1 MMRSTKP
8 QEPQMTRRS
17 ARIVGVFAVAIAA
30 TALIAPIALGSAGS
44 GATTTVLGHRAT
56 LWNPIQV
63 NEDRIKFQT
72 KDATDIQTQTITFI
86 PGGYSGWHH
95 HPGVILVVVE
105 SGTVTVHDESCQTM
119 TFGPHE
125 SFIEGGPGAMMV
137 SNQGSVNAVVYATQ
151 VAPAG
156 SLFRLED
163 DPPPCAG

>member
-1 MMRSTKP
+1 MTPNTEPLESRMMR
-8 QEPQMTRRS
+8 RS
-17 ARIVGVFAVAIAA
+17 VRIVGVIAVAIVT
-30 TALIAPIALGSAGS
+30 TALIAPIALGNAGS

-56 LWNPIQV
+56 LWSAIQV

-86 PGGYSGWHH
+86 PGGFSGWHH

-105 SGTVTVHDESCQTM
+105 SGTVTVHDENCQTL

-156 SLFRLED
+156 SAFRLED